1 MFIIAYHDDD
11 VHVMYLIIVRK
22 FSFTEYHVHR
32 MRTEGKYANLSS
44 KIRSV
49 QQLINLHYAK
59 N

>member
-32 MRTEGKYANLSS
+32 MRIEGKYATLSS
-44 KIRSV
+44 KIRRV
-49 QQLINLHYAK
+49 QQLINLHYAR